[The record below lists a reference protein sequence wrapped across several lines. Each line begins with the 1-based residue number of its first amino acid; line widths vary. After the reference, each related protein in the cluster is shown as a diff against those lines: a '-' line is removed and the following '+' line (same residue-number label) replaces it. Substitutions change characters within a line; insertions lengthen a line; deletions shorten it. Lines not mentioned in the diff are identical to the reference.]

1 MKRPTLWTKNFTII
15 TLGTVISAI
24 GGVAMSFALGFV
36 VFDATGS
43 TLLSALFTAVSTLPQ
58 IVLPILV
65 SPCLDNFRRRPV
77 IFGLDYLSGVIYL
90 LFGWYLLSH
99 EFHLPLYLLFSFLAS
114 SIGSVYSLAY
124 GSLYPNLIPE
134 GFAQKGYAISG
145 MIYPTVIMVMTPAAS
160 ILYTRW
166 GLAPI
171 CLGEGVLLLLAAT
184 LETRIRV
191 EERTRAGEGFRL
203 QAWVRDF
210 REGFAYLKREKGL
223 LRIYSYMPITQ
234 GISEG
239 TDPLIRAWFRTT
251 PGMDITMYALFTTA
265 QFIGRTIGGLVHY
278 KWEIPPQRRFS
289 FAYMVYIAYHLMDA
303 ALLWLGFP
311 LMLVNRGV
319 CGFLGVNS
327 ATMRESS
334 VQNYLPDHM
343 RAKVNAVFNAL
354 FALLSALFTVGMGA
368 LGEVLDYRLC
378 VVLASLSGV
387 VLCHLIMWRGRE
399 DVKKVYNKRY

>member
-1 MKRPTLWTKNFTII
+1 
-15 TLGTVISAI
+15 
-24 GGVAMSFALGFV
+24 
-36 VFDATGS
+36 
-43 TLLSALFTAVSTLPQ
+43 
-58 IVLPILV
+58 
-65 SPCLDNFRRRPV
+65 
-77 IFGLDYLSGVIYL
+77 
-90 LFGWYLLSH
+90 
-99 EFHLPLYLLFSFLAS
+99 
-114 SIGSVYSLAY
+114 
-124 GSLYPNLIPE
+124 
-134 GFAQKGYAISG
+134 
-145 MIYPTVIMVMTPAAS
+145 
-160 ILYTRW
+160 
-166 GLAPI
+166 
-171 CLGEGVLLLLAAT
+171 
-184 LETRIRV
+184 
-191 EERTRAGEGFRL
+191 
-203 QAWVRDF
+203 
-210 REGFAYLKREKGL
+210 
-223 LRIYSYMPITQ
+223 MPITQ

-343 RAKVNAVFNAL
+343 RAKVNA
-354 FALLSALFTVGMGA
+354 LLSALFTVGMGA

>member
-1 MKRPTLWTKNFTII
+1 
-15 TLGTVISAI
+15 
-24 GGVAMSFALGFV
+24 
-36 VFDATGS
+36 
-43 TLLSALFTAVSTLPQ
+43 
-58 IVLPILV
+58 
-65 SPCLDNFRRRPV
+65 
-77 IFGLDYLSGVIYL
+77 
-90 LFGWYLLSH
+90 
-99 EFHLPLYLLFSFLAS
+99 
-114 SIGSVYSLAY
+114 
-124 GSLYPNLIPE
+124 
-134 GFAQKGYAISG
+134 
-145 MIYPTVIMVMTPAAS
+145 
-160 ILYTRW
+160 
-166 GLAPI
+166 
-171 CLGEGVLLLLAAT
+171 
-184 LETRIRV
+184 
-191 EERTRAGEGFRL
+191 
-203 QAWVRDF
+203 
-210 REGFAYLKREKGL
+210 
-223 LRIYSYMPITQ
+223 
-234 GISEG
+234 
-239 TDPLIRAWFRTT
+239 
-251 PGMDITMYALFTTA
+251 MDITMYALFTTA

-343 RAKVNAVFNAL
+343 RAKINAVFNAL